1 MIVMRAD
8 HITKTYGEG
17 QGKVKALDDVSLTV
31 EKGEFTAIHGPS
43 GTGKSTL
50 LHMIGGV
57 DMPTSGEITIGDT
70 AINRLKDKELTLF
83 RRWNIGFVYQFFNL
97 IPVLNV
103 EENILLPRLLDRK
116 NDSDSRLEELLNILE
131 LKDRRLHFPSQLS
144 GGQQQRAAIGRALI
158 TDPAMILADEPTGN
172 LDSRSGEIVIHLLE
186 RIHEEMGATIMIVTH
201 DLWLASHCRRLIFLK
216 DGRIVED
223 LKREEGQEE
232 FYQKIIKRQEER
244 A

>member
-1 MIVMRAD
+1 
-8 HITKTYGEG
+8 
-17 QGKVKALDDVSLTV
+17 
-31 EKGEFTAIHGPS
+31 
-43 GTGKSTL
+43 
-50 LHMIGGV
+50 
-57 DMPTSGEITIGDT
+57 MPTSGEITIGDT